1 MNTSL
6 MQAAPELPDPHDT
19 LIYLDREIIV
29 INKPAGLLSI
39 QDGYDRSLPHL
50 ATYYQ
55 PRFGKVW
62 IIHRLDKETSGV
74 VLLGRN
80 ADAHRF
86 YNAEF
91 QAKTVNKHYHC
102 LVASTPGWE
111 QTRVNL
117 PLRLNADRL
126 HRTRVDEQNGKP
138 ASTGFRLLAKFNGYS
153 LLECELFTGYTH
165 QIRAHL
171 FAIGLHL
178 LGETLY
184 CEKSQRANQQNAFGM
199 QRIALHARTIA
210 FTHCVTHKSMQ
221 FTAPYPLD
229 MQNLL
234 SA

>member
-1 MNTSL
+1 MINPTN
-6 MQAAPELPDPHDT
+6 LPDPHDT
-19 LIYLDREIIV
+19 LIYLDREIML

-39 QDGYDRSLPHL
+39 QDGYDHSLPHL

-55 PRFGKVW
+55 PHFGKVW

-74 VLLGRN
+74 MLLGRN
-80 ADAHRF
+80 AEAHRF

-102 LVASTPGWE
+102 LVAGTPAWE
-111 QTRVNL
+111 QTCVKL

-126 HRTRVDEQNGKP
+126 HRTRVDQENGKP
-138 ASTGFRLLAKFNGYS
+138 ASTGIKLLAKYDGYS

-171 FAIGLHL
+171 FAIGLYL

-184 CEKSQRANQQNAFGM
+184 CEKSQRANGQNAFGM

-221 FTAPYPLD
+221 FTAPYPPD
-229 MQNLL
+229 MLKLL
-234 SA
+234 HEK